1 MKLSERKTKMRTSTN
16 IVIVAATLS
25 LGACSTVDKL
35 NSVGQPPSMT
45 PIMDPRD
52 RNGGRAITM
61 PMPRQ
66 EQVAYQPNSLWA
78 AGARS
83 FFKDQRATKIGDIVT
98 VMIDISDKAEVSN
111 KTSRSRKSDETADL
125 TNLLGFEKT
134 AGQMLLPDGFDPTAA
149 VSLGSDSSTD
159 GQGSVNRN
167 EKVELTVAAVV
178 TQVLPNGNLVLEGH
192 QEVRV
197 NFELRDLSVSGIVR
211 PEDISATNEVK
222 HTQMAEARISYG
234 GRGQITDVQQPRYG
248 QQVVD
253 ILFPF

>member
-1 MKLSERKTKMRTSTN
+1 MRTSKN
-16 IVIVAATLS
+16 FVLVATALS
-25 LGACSTVDKL
+25 LGACTTIDRL
-35 NSVGQPPSMT
+35 NAVGQAPAMT
-45 PIMDPRD
+45 PIIDPRD
-52 RNGGRAITM
+52 RNGDRVITM

-66 EQVAYQPNSLWA
+66 ETVAYQPNSLWA

-83 FFKDQRATKIGDIVT
+83 FFKDQRATKVGDIVT
-98 VMIDISDKAEVSN
+98 VQIDISDKAEVSN
-111 KTSRSRKSDETADL
+111 ATSRSRKSDESANL
-125 TNLLGFEKT
+125 TGLLGLEQLP
-134 AGQMLLPDGFDPTAA
+134 GQFLPSGYDPSAA
-149 VSLGSDSSTD
+149 VDLGSDSSTE
-159 GQGSVNRN
+159 GQGSVNRK

-192 QEVRV
+192 QEVRI
-197 NFELRDLSVSGIVR
+197 NFELRDLAVTGIVR

>member
-1 MKLSERKTKMRTSTN
+1 MTLSERTSTMRSSKT
-16 IVIVAATLS
+16 IVFALASLS
-25 LGACSTVDKL
+25 LGACTTIDRL
-35 NSVGQPPSMT
+35 NTVGQPPAMT
-45 PIMDPRD
+45 PIIDPRD
-52 RNGGRAITM
+52 RNGDRVVTM

-66 EQVAYQPNSLWA
+66 ELVSYQANSLWA

-111 KTSRSRKSDETADL
+111 KTSRSRKSDEKADL

-134 AGQMLLPDGFDPTAA
+134 AGQALLPEGYNPTAA
-149 VSLGSDSSTD
+149 VNLGSDSSTE
-159 GQGSVNRN
+159 GQGTVNRK

-178 TQVLPNGNLVLEGH
+178 TQILPNGNLVIEGH

-211 PEDISATNEVK
+211 PEDITATNEIK

-234 GRGQITDVQQPRYG
+234 GRGQLTDVQQPRYG

>member
-1 MKLSERKTKMRTSTN
+1 MRPSNN
-16 IVIVAATLS
+16 IVLVAATLS
-25 LGACSTVDKL
+25 LGACTTIDKL
-35 NSVGQPPSMT
+35 NSVGQPPYMT
-45 PIMDPRD
+45 PIIDPRD
-52 RNGGRAITM
+52 RNGDRMVTM
-61 PMPRQ
+61 PMPQ
-66 EQVAYQPNSLWA
+66 QVAVAHQANSLWA

-98 VMIDISDKAEVSN
+98 VQIDISDKAEVSN
-111 KTSRSRKSDETADL
+111 ATSRSRKSDESANVTS
-125 TNLLGFEKT
+125 LLGLEQLP
-134 AGQMLLPDGFDPTAA
+134 GQLLPNGYDPEAA
-149 VSLGSDSSTD
+149 VNLGSDSSTD
-159 GQGSVNRN
+159 GQGSVNRK

-192 QEVRV
+192 QEVRI

-211 PEDISATNEVK
+211 PEDISAMNEVK

>member
-1 MKLSERKTKMRTSTN
+1 MRHTKTL
-16 IVIVAATLS
+16 AALALALMGS
-25 LGACSTVDKL
+25 ACSTIDKI
-35 NSVGQPPSMT
+35 NSVGQAPEMT
-45 PIMDPRD
+45 PIIDPRD
-52 RNGGRAITM
+52 RNGDRQITM

-66 EQVAYQPNSLWA
+66 EVPVYRANSLWA

-98 VMIDISDKAEVSN
+98 VLISISDKAEVSN
-111 KTSRSRKSDETADL
+111 QTSRSRKGDEKADL
-125 TNLLGFEKT
+125 TNLLGFEGGL
-134 AGQMLLPDGFDPTAA
+134 AGQLLPGGYDPTAA
-149 VSLGSDSSTD
+149 ISLGSDSSTE
-159 GQGSVNRN
+159 GQGSVNRK
-167 EKVELTVAAVV
+167 EKVELTLAAVV
-178 TQVLPNGNLVLEGH
+178 TQILPNGNMVIEGH

-197 NFELRDLSVSGIVR
+197 NFELRDLAVSGIVR

-248 QQVVD
+248 QQIVD

>member
-1 MKLSERKTKMRTSTN
+1 MRTSRN
-16 IVIVAATLS
+16 IVLVAATLS
-25 LGACSTVDKL
+25 LGACTTIDKL
-35 NSVGQPPSMT
+35 NAVGQAPAMT
-45 PIMDPRD
+45 PIIDPRD
-52 RNGGRAITM
+52 RNGDRVVTM
-61 PMPRQ
+61 PMPRP
-66 EQVAYQPNSLWA
+66 EVVAYQPNSLWA

-98 VMIDISDKAEVSN
+98 VQIDISDKAEVSN
-111 KTSRSRKSDETADL
+111 ATSRSRKSDESANL
-125 TNLLGFEKT
+125 TSLLGFEGAT
-134 AGQMLLPDGFDPTAA
+134 AGQLLPDGYDPAA
-149 VSLGSDSSTD
+149 ALNLGSDSSTD
-159 GQGSVNRN
+159 GQGSVNRK

-211 PEDISATNEVK
+211 PEDISAMNEVK

>member
-1 MKLSERKTKMRTSTN
+1 MRMFIRS
-16 IVIVAATLS
+16 AL
-25 LGACSTVDKL
+25 LGAVAL
-35 NSVGQPPSMT
+35 NLAGCAGLDRLDHVGEVPPLS
-45 PIMDPRD
+45 PV
-52 RNGGRAITM
+52 GGGQHTSDRAISL

-66 EQVAYQPNSLWA
+66 DAMVFQSNSLWA
-78 AGARS
+78 AGSRS
-83 FFKDQRATKIGDIVT
+83 FFKDQRASKVGDILT
-98 VMIDISDKAEVSN
+98 VLIAIDEKAELSN
-111 KTSRSRKSDETADL
+111 QTDRSRKSNETADV
-125 TNLLGFEKT
+125 TSLLGFEQE
-134 AGQMLLPDGFDPTAA
+134 AGRLLPGGYDPTKAIG
-149 VSLGSDSSTD
+149 LGSDSSTQ
-159 GQGSVNRN
+159 GAGSVNRK
-167 EKVELTVAAVV
+167 EKIELTVAAVV

-192 QEVRV
+192 QEVRI